1 MDIKIVIGAD
11 EIILWLRKNRKA
23 MKKPNDG
30 TYGLGQLI
38 HEMIVNQLNG
48 KKIADNSPSYWA
60 HLNNDL
66 NIGEYNLPKTSA
78 QYELSTEKLSI
89 LYEIITTW

>member
-1 MDIKIVIGAD
+1 MQIFIGAD

-23 MKKPNDG
+23 LNIPNDG
-30 TYGLGQLI
+30 TNGLGQLI
-38 HEMIVNQLNG
+38 HEMIVNQLGG

-66 NIGEYNLPKTSA
+66 NIGKYNLPKTSA
-78 QYELSTEKLSI
+78 QYEISTKKLSM
-89 LYEIITTW
+89 LFEIIITW